1 MKLDMHFDGSR
12 RRSMHRLAAAG
23 ALTLASTFLVGCG
36 QKKESFTSVDI
47 TGADYAKDFELTD
60 HNGVVRHMAD
70 FKGKVVVLF
79 FGYTQCPDVCP
90 TTMAE
95 LAEVKK
101 TLGADGARL
110 QPLFVT
116 LDPERD
122 TPELLKAYAE
132 NFGSDVLALRTTPE
146 KLVGVAKDFK
156 IYYKKVDGRTAD
168 SYTLDHSAGSYI
180 YDAQGRVRLYAHYG
194 TALADLTRDIK
205 TLLAETV

>member
-1 MKLDMHFDGSR
+1 MFSAGGF
-12 RRSMHRLAAAG
+12 AALSLG
-23 ALTLASTFLVGCG
+23 LQGCG
-36 QKKESFTSVDI
+36 QQKENFASVDI

-60 HNGVVRHMAD
+60 HNGVVRHISD

-101 TLGADGARL
+101 SLGKDGARL

-132 NFGSDVLALRTTPE
+132 NFDPSVLALRTTPD

-156 IYYKKVDGRTAD
+156 IYYKKMDGRTPD

-180 YDAQGRVRLYAHYG
+180 YDAQSRVRLYAHYG
-194 TALADLTRDIK
+194 SSVAELTRDIQ
-205 TLLAETV
+205 TLLSEST